1 MLLKS
6 FVYYIAF
13 LISIFSS
20 SFSLDVSEEAA
31 SLKVWNSFL
40 KMYPLLSVINSDES
54 FLQRQDIVNSI
65 IEELMLQ
72 EVEEDASIHSNVYK
86 YLYNKSP
93 MLANVYKSYYD
104 LNMPLILNK
113 SPYQKPQ
120 FILNGESFDL
130 DEIYYLKSDKLV
142 PNAEHYNVENSKQP
156 IIGSVE
162 NLIKNLGEKEDEV
175 NERLYQAK
183 YINNDKP
190 LLELHCSLNE
200 EFFEL
205 FVMEAIE
212 GKFNLVW
219 YDTSN
224 ITFFDPKEN
233 FMNDLYELKY
243 DNVEGL
249 SLNGTDIVS
258 DTQFKDK
265 QRSNQKGFL
274 SNLDNILT
282 LKAIEQHVSD
292 PWETLDVLFNNS
304 NDLPF
309 SDYQQ
314 QLSRDFN
321 LNKEDVL
328 AKKDS
333 IIQRDLNTLKQ
344 NGISYDNIGLYV
356 NGINILNNHA
366 SRMGVLDAIIY
377 EFEMMNG
384 LKNSIL
390 KVFPQL
396 SSRITLE
403 SVKKLL
409 LEYEVMYSKL
419 SMFNQPRKFD
429 LQKTEKD
436 TDIVLF
442 VNDLEND
449 FQYKDLKF
457 DIREFLSSSHEK
469 EFPGIKENWNDIVF
483 LLDMNNPSMV
493 RDFIRVITV
502 ISDGFPQRIG
512 FIPLTD
518 DLKLLNKIL
527 QVYKSP
533 IKLANLLKDPS
544 VRTAKSKYETKAEEL
559 QANIA
564 KLLENMNF
572 TENEALIVNGEIFPY
587 RENTWNY
594 YITSVM
600 NKDIQFIKTFLQNME
615 YRGESIDDDN
625 LKLRDVLFS
634 ESFSFVER
642 DLTLTPDYF
651 GDAMVTR
658 TNYDYILELRDLGH
672 VFEITKDTE
681 YEIIHTITLVADF
694 SNVNEWKNIYTL
706 LQNNLFGVKI
716 RLVTLTD
723 PTNKQWLKLQEVIY
737 KAPDVFLSYIQK
749 HESSKKNS
757 FKPLLQTVDLNNWLL
772 DLSYKQLQSQRF
784 VVLNGRFVDLTSYN
798 VTKSISTQSWFNF
811 IKFESF
817 KTLQCVTALNIA
829 FNFDENSI
837 IPMQTVEDI
846 VSHLIFFSHR
856 ELSQGKENF
865 QQGVHYT
872 AETVQTRH
880 PLNQVLLHIEADE
893 NLDIFLNSKNFVKDS
908 MSKPIDLVLVIDPIE
923 ERSNKFIDIVRNLR
937 ALKKYLNLQILLMP
951 TTELTLFPRQTI
963 FGKKHNLQ
971 DLITDNSNQF
981 EINKVPVYKKLENHQ
996 LENISDTVIL
1006 ADLYVQKP
1014 IKSIKGC
1021 TRTTVETNLSNVCM
1035 SIVVDDEGAEE
1046 ICRVSTMSTFG
1057 YAQIRIPASERR
1069 RLKVVSCDPQYD
1081 VLEMTLDM
1089 NADFTA
1095 WENFQTRDLLT
1106 RSVLVH
1112 VEKNNEEG
1120 EINTF
1125 DQLSVLSVVQNK
1137 QDLSKLSDILINK
1150 NNKYF
1155 IWNTESSGL
1164 SKNNILEALPAEYDV
1179 TVINFNWA
1187 DWIRPTN
1194 LISQQMKFAKF
1205 MLVDVNLPLEVNEL
1219 LFLDLE
1225 KQIDEKWIEILKA
1238 GALDRLISTDDILG
1252 FEEYSDSDL
1261 VDKYWKT
1268 EEYWTKYLES
1278 NDLDKFYKTDNYV
1291 AKLNDFRK
1299 NNYGDV
1305 LRVHYQRLTTDI
1317 NSLNRFDESLM
1328 NNAQVLVSMSSI
1340 SFSQDLELDEL

>member
-13 LISIFSS
+13 LLSIFSS

-205 FVMEAIE
+205 FVMEATE

-274 SNLDNILT
+274 SNLDIILT

-333 IIQRDLNTLKQ
+333 IIQRDLNTLKH

-409 LEYEVMYSKL
+409 LEYEVMYSKFIYYGIQNTHSG
-419 SMFNQPRKFD
+419 SM
-429 LQKTEKD
+429 
-436 TDIVLF
+436 IV
-442 VNDLEND
+442 
-449 FQYKDLKF
+449 
-457 DIREFLSSSHEK
+457 
-469 EFPGIKENWNDIVF
+469 
-483 LLDMNNPSMV
+483 
-493 RDFIRVITV
+493 
-502 ISDGFPQRIG
+502 
-512 FIPLTD
+512 
-518 DLKLLNKIL
+518 
-527 QVYKSP
+527 
-533 IKLANLLKDPS
+533 
-544 VRTAKSKYETKAEEL
+544 
-559 QANIA
+559 
-564 KLLENMNF
+564 
-572 TENEALIVNGEIFPY
+572 
-587 RENTWNY
+587 
-594 YITSVM
+594 
-600 NKDIQFIKTFLQNME
+600 
-615 YRGESIDDDN
+615 
-625 LKLRDVLFS
+625 
-634 ESFSFVER
+634 
-642 DLTLTPDYF
+642 
-651 GDAMVTR
+651 
-658 TNYDYILELRDLGH
+658 
-672 VFEITKDTE
+672 
-681 YEIIHTITLVADF
+681 
-694 SNVNEWKNIYTL
+694 
-706 LQNNLFGVKI
+706 
-716 RLVTLTD
+716 
-723 PTNKQWLKLQEVIY
+723 
-737 KAPDVFLSYIQK
+737 
-749 HESSKKNS
+749 
-757 FKPLLQTVDLNNWLL
+757 
-772 DLSYKQLQSQRF
+772 
-784 VVLNGRFVDLTSYN
+784 
-798 VTKSISTQSWFNF
+798 
-811 IKFESF
+811 
-817 KTLQCVTALNIA
+817 
-829 FNFDENSI
+829 
-837 IPMQTVEDI
+837 
-846 VSHLIFFSHR
+846 
-856 ELSQGKENF
+856 
-865 QQGVHYT
+865 
-872 AETVQTRH
+872 
-880 PLNQVLLHIEADE
+880 
-893 NLDIFLNSKNFVKDS
+893 
-908 MSKPIDLVLVIDPIE
+908 
-923 ERSNKFIDIVRNLR
+923 
-937 ALKKYLNLQILLMP
+937 
-951 TTELTLFPRQTI
+951 
-963 FGKKHNLQ
+963 
-971 DLITDNSNQF
+971 
-981 EINKVPVYKKLENHQ
+981 
-996 LENISDTVIL
+996 
-1006 ADLYVQKP
+1006 
-1014 IKSIKGC
+1014 
-1021 TRTTVETNLSNVCM
+1021 
-1035 SIVVDDEGAEE
+1035 
-1046 ICRVSTMSTFG
+1046 
-1057 YAQIRIPASERR
+1057 
-1069 RLKVVSCDPQYD
+1069 
-1081 VLEMTLDM
+1081 
-1089 NADFTA
+1089 
-1095 WENFQTRDLLT
+1095 
-1106 RSVLVH
+1106 
-1112 VEKNNEEG
+1112 
-1120 EINTF
+1120 
-1125 DQLSVLSVVQNK
+1125 
-1137 QDLSKLSDILINK
+1137 
-1150 NNKYF
+1150 
-1155 IWNTESSGL
+1155 
-1164 SKNNILEALPAEYDV
+1164 
-1179 TVINFNWA
+1179 
-1187 DWIRPTN
+1187 
-1194 LISQQMKFAKF
+1194 
-1205 MLVDVNLPLEVNEL
+1205 
-1219 LFLDLE
+1219 
-1225 KQIDEKWIEILKA
+1225 
-1238 GALDRLISTDDILG
+1238 
-1252 FEEYSDSDL
+1252 
-1261 VDKYWKT
+1261 
-1268 EEYWTKYLES
+1268 
-1278 NDLDKFYKTDNYV
+1278 
-1291 AKLNDFRK
+1291 
-1299 NNYGDV
+1299 
-1305 LRVHYQRLTTDI
+1305 
-1317 NSLNRFDESLM
+1317 
-1328 NNAQVLVSMSSI
+1328 
-1340 SFSQDLELDEL
+1340 